1 MNLPAAG
8 ALPAA
13 WRVHLPIF
21 EGPLDLL
28 LQLVKVNKVEIAQ
41 IEVAVICDQFHE
53 YLELMEEMNLD
64 IAAEYIYEAAMLI
77 HLKSKMLLPRPRTE
91 DGEPA
96 EDPREE
102 LVQRLL
108 EYRRL
113 KDASHSLAELHSIR
127 VGVWTRRPQRLPDA
141 EEPPALD
148 LDEVSLFDLLK
159 AFRDVLVR
167 YDHEHP
173 EPYHMSRETFSV
185 REQFERLLAALEG
198 GRPFDLLTD
207 LRGRRSRGE
216 VVAAF
221 LAVLEAARMHLIRM
235 HQSDSGELV
244 LYRTTR
250 ELQKHEL
257 EAVQI

>member
-1 MNLPAAG
+1 MTPAAG
-8 ALPAA
+8 SLPES

-28 LQLVKVNKVEIAQ
+28 LQLVRVNKVEIAQ
-41 IEVAVICDQFHE
+41 IEVAVVCDQFHE
-53 YLELMEEMNLD
+53 YLGLMEEMNLD
-64 IAAEYIYEAAMLI
+64 IAAEYIYEAALLI

-102 LVQRLL
+102 LVKRLL

-113 KDASHSLAELHSIR
+113 KDASHSLAELHSLR

-141 EEPPALD
+141 EQPAALD
-148 LDEVSLFDLLK
+148 LEEVSLFDLLK
-159 AFRDVLVR
+159 AFREVLVR
-167 YDHEHP
+167 YDHDHP
-173 EPYHMSRETFSV
+173 EPYHMSRETYSV

-198 GRPFDLLTD
+198 GRPFDLLAD
-207 LRGRRSRGE
+207 LRRRRSRGE
-216 VVAAF
+216 IVAAF
-221 LAVLEAARMHLIRM
+221 LAVLEAARMHLVRM
-235 HQSDSGELV
+235 HQSEGGELV

-250 ELQKHEL
+250 ELRSHEL

>member
-1 MNLPAAG
+1 MTVVAGLPDS
-8 ALPAA
+8 
-13 WRVHLPIF
+13 WRVQLPVF

-64 IAAEYIYEAAMLI
+64 IAADYIYEAAMLI
-77 HLKSKMLLPRPRTE
+77 HLKSKMLLPRPRTDE
-91 DGEPA
+91 GLPG

-102 LVQRLL
+102 LVKRLL

-113 KDASHSLAELHSIR
+113 KDASHSLAEMHSLRAGI
-127 VGVWTRRPQRLPDA
+127 WTRRPQPMPDA
-141 EEPPALD
+141 EAPAELD
-148 LDEVSLFDLLK
+148 LEEVSLFDLLK
-159 AFRDVLVR
+159 AFREVLVR
-167 YDHEHP
+167 YDHDHP
-173 EPYHMSRETFSV
+173 EPYYMSRETFSV
-185 REQFERLLAALEG
+185 REQFERLLGELEG
-198 GRPFDLLTD
+198 GKPFDLLAD
-207 LRGRRSRGE
+207 LRRRRSRGE

-221 LAVLEAARMHLIRM
+221 LAVLEAARMHLVRM
-235 HQSDSGELV
+235 HQSDSGEVV

-257 EAVQI
+257 EAVQA

>member
-1 MNLPAAG
+1 MTPAAG
-8 ALPAA
+8 SLPES

-28 LQLVKVNKVEIAQ
+28 LQLVRVNKVEIAQ
-41 IEVAVICDQFHE
+41 IEVAVVCDQFHE
-53 YLELMEEMNLD
+53 YLGLMEEMNLD
-64 IAAEYIYEAAMLI
+64 IAAEYIYEAALLI

-102 LVQRLL
+102 LVKRLL

-113 KDASHSLAELHSIR
+113 KDASHSLAELHSLR

-141 EEPPALD
+141 EQPATLD
-148 LDEVSLFDLLK
+148 LEEVSLFDLLK
-159 AFRDVLVR
+159 AFREVLVR
-167 YDHEHP
+167 YDHDHP
-173 EPYHMSRETFSV
+173 EPYHMSRETYSV

-198 GRPFDLLTD
+198 GRPFDLLAD
-207 LRGRRSRGE
+207 LRRRRSRGE
-216 VVAAF
+216 IVAAF
-221 LAVLEAARMHLIRM
+221 LAVLEAARMHLVRM
-235 HQSDSGELV
+235 HQSEGGELV

-250 ELQKHEL
+250 ELWSHEL